1 MSGRIARP
9 ADRKHCEQEITLA
22 NNANKE
28 AQDRA
33 EASFKKEQRARD
45 GAKAMAEYTAA
56 GIAAREKTARLRA
69 LRLAKQAAET
79 AAETGKKPS
88 P

>member
-1 MSGRIARP
+1 M
-9 ADRKHCEQEITLA
+9 A

-56 GIAAREKTARLRA
+56 GIAAREKTARLKA

-79 AAETGKKPS
+79 APEAGKKPS